1 MQRAVLAGGN
11 PPNHY
16 EILRKV
22 WRAEAKL
29 VDGIRGY
36 REGVRTNNAE
46 AAAQGCRKVLD
57 ALAEMADAVLLEH
70 GVRPYWGQSSR
81 STRRSTLLKM
91 ELLRRGGLILAGRGD
106 IEVLYAHAKSDLG
119 VPRELMVG
127 NPGDVVL
134 NHAMS
139 GVTRV
144 INSESRRLRAK
155 YGKKRGG
162 DSWAPKMKP
171 RRKQP

>member
-1 MQRAVLAGGN
+1 MAEKATGD
-11 PPNHY
+11 

-29 VDGIRGY
+29 VDGIKGY
-36 REGVRTNNAE
+36 REGMRTNNAE
-46 AAAQGCRKVLD
+46 AASLGCRKVLA
-57 ALAEMADAVLLEH
+57 ALVEMADAVLLEH

-119 VPRELMVG
+119 VPRELVVG

-139 GVTRV
+139 GATRA
-144 INSESRRLRAK
+144 ISAESRRLRAK
-155 YGKKRGG
+155 YGKRRGRNPRP
-162 DSWAPKMKP
+162 PK
-171 RRKQP
+171 